1 MTDVG
6 FRKTKRSLPI
16 ALLRARE
23 QVMEPIRAM
32 LADSGVTEQKW
43 RVLRVLEEAGE
54 IEPTV
59 IAREACLHL
68 PSLSRILKTMEQ
80 DGLVQRREDEQDR
93 RKTVIAI
100 SEAGRAI
107 LSEHAAQSAAI
118 LVDIERRLGAEKI
131 EAMLDLLEELTDD
144 PGPLRARKTYP
155 SYKGSLGRQRSWIHP
170 VERRQ
175 RLGLH
180 LCIAQALQRIGI
192 RAAVEGNED
201 RHPGAGHQVDEL
213 VEPSR
218 RGVVQDAQH
227 ARVPER
233 AVEPEADLGQQP
245 HAHPVDRVLLLV
257 GQGGG
262 EGDASGLQ
270 HAQRYGHHGGIKP
283 P

>member
-1 MTDVG
+1 MTNPA

-80 DGLVQRREDEQDR
+80 DGLIQRREDEQDR

-100 SEAGRAI
+100 ADAGRAI
-107 LSEHAAQSAAI
+107 LSEHAVRSAAI
-118 LVDIERRLGAEKI
+118 LVDIERRLGAGKI

-144 PGPLRARKTYP
+144 PG
-155 SYKGSLGRQRSWIHP
+155 
-170 VERRQ
+170 
-175 RLGLH
+175 
-180 LCIAQALQRIGI
+180 
-192 RAAVEGNED
+192 
-201 RHPGAGHQVDEL
+201 
-213 VEPSR
+213 
-218 RGVVQDAQH
+218 
-227 ARVPER
+227 
-233 AVEPEADLGQQP
+233 
-245 HAHPVDRVLLLV
+245 
-257 GQGGG
+257 G
-262 EGDASGLQ
+262 EGSEEV
-270 HAQRYGHHGGIKP
+270 
-283 P
+283 

>member
-107 LSEHAAQSAAI
+107 LGEHAAQSAAI
-118 LVDIERRLGAEKI
+118 LVDIERRLGAEDR
-131 EAMLDLLEELTDD
+131 AVLDLLEELTDD
-144 PGPLRARKTYP
+144 PGRGDRKT
-155 SYKGSLGRQRSWIHP
+155 RSSSD
-170 VERRQ
+170 
-175 RLGLH
+175 
-180 LCIAQALQRIGI
+180 LQDDSDAGYI
-192 RAAVEGNED
+192 RFSAA
-201 RHPGAGHQVDEL
+201 
-213 VEPSR
+213 S
-218 RGVVQDAQH
+218 
-227 ARVPER
+227 
-233 AVEPEADLGQQP
+233 
-245 HAHPVDRVLLLV
+245 
-257 GQGGG
+257 
-262 EGDASGLQ
+262 AS
-270 HAQRYGHHGGIKP
+270 A
-283 P
+283 

>member
-1 MTDVG
+1 MTNPA

-100 SEAGRAI
+100 SGVGAGRAR
-107 LSEHAAQSAAI
+107 HPQ
-118 LVDIERRLGAEKI
+118 
-131 EAMLDLLEELTDD
+131 
-144 PGPLRARKTYP
+144 RARGAVCGHPRRYRAP
-155 SYKGSLGRQRSWIHP
+155 SGCG
-170 VERRQ
+170 
-175 RLGLH
+175 
-180 LCIAQALQRIGI
+180 
-192 RAAVEGNED
+192 ED
-201 RHPGAGHQVDEL
+201 RGYARPA
-213 VEPSR
+213 R
-218 RGVVQDAQH
+218 R
-227 ARVPER
+227 
-233 AVEPEADLGQQP
+233 ADG
-245 HAHPVDRVLLLV
+245 R
-257 GQGGG
+257 
-262 EGDASGLQ
+262 S
-270 HAQRYGHHGGIKP
+270 
-283 P
+283 

>member
-1 MTDVG
+1 MTNPA

-100 SEAGRAI
+100 SEVGRAI
-107 LSEHAAQSAAI
+107 LSEHAAQSATI

-144 PGPLRARKTYP
+144 P
-155 SYKGSLGRQRSWIHP
+155 
-170 VERRQ
+170 E
-175 RLGLH
+175 
-180 LCIAQALQRIGI
+180 
-192 RAAVEGNED
+192 AVA
-201 RHPGAGHQVDEL
+201 P
-213 VEPSR
+213 
-218 RGVVQDAQH
+218 
-227 ARVPER
+227 PE
-233 AVEPEADLGQQP
+233 
-245 HAHPVDRVLLLV
+245 
-257 GQGGG
+257 
-262 EGDASGLQ
+262 S
-270 HAQRYGHHGGIKP
+270 
-283 P
+283 

>member
-32 LADSGVTEQKW
+32 LANSGVTEQKW

-93 RKTVIAI
+93 RKTFIAI
-100 SEAGRAI
+100 SEAGRTI
-107 LSEHAAQSAAI
+107 LGEHAAQSAAI

-144 PGPLRARKTYP
+144 PGQA
-155 SYKGSLGRQRSWIHP
+155 GSK
-170 VERRQ
+170 
-175 RLGLH
+175 
-180 LCIAQALQRIGI
+180 
-192 RAAVEGNED
+192 
-201 RHPGAGHQVDEL
+201 
-213 VEPSR
+213 
-218 RGVVQDAQH
+218 
-227 ARVPER
+227 
-233 AVEPEADLGQQP
+233 EA
-245 HAHPVDRVLLLV
+245 
-257 GQGGG
+257 
-262 EGDASGLQ
+262 
-270 HAQRYGHHGGIKP
+270 
-283 P
+283 

>member
-1 MTDVG
+1 MTNPA

-80 DGLVQRREDEQDR
+80 DGLIQRREDEQDR

-100 SEAGRAI
+100 ADAGRAI
-107 LSEHAAQSAAI
+107 LSEHAVRSAAI
-118 LVDIERRLGAEKI
+118 LVDIERRLGAGKI

-144 PGPLRARKTYP
+144 PGDE
-155 SYKGSLGRQRSWIHP
+155 GS
-170 VERRQ
+170 E
-175 RLGLH
+175 
-180 LCIAQALQRIGI
+180 
-192 RAAVEGNED
+192 
-201 RHPGAGHQVDEL
+201 
-213 VEPSR
+213 
-218 RGVVQDAQH
+218 
-227 ARVPER
+227 
-233 AVEPEADLGQQP
+233 EA
-245 HAHPVDRVLLLV
+245 
-257 GQGGG
+257 
-262 EGDASGLQ
+262 
-270 HAQRYGHHGGIKP
+270 
-283 P
+283 

>member
-1 MTDVG
+1 MTG
-6 FRKTKRSLPI
+6 PEFRKTKRSLPI

-23 QVMEPIRAM
+23 EVMVPIRSM
-32 LADSGVTEQKW
+32 LAQSGVTEQKW

-93 RKTVIAI
+93 RKMVIAI

-144 PGPLRARKTYP
+144 P
-155 SYKGSLGRQRSWIHP
+155 
-170 VERRQ
+170 
-175 RLGLH
+175 
-180 LCIAQALQRIGI
+180 
-192 RAAVEGNED
+192 AAVA
-201 RHPGAGHQVDEL
+201 PP
-213 VEPSR
+213 EP
-218 RGVVQDAQH
+218 
-227 ARVPER
+227 
-233 AVEPEADLGQQP
+233 
-245 HAHPVDRVLLLV
+245 
-257 GQGGG
+257 
-262 EGDASGLQ
+262 
-270 HAQRYGHHGGIKP
+270 
-283 P
+283 

>member
-1 MTDVG
+1 MTNPA

-80 DGLVQRREDEQDR
+80 DGLIQRREDEQDR

-100 SEAGRAI
+100 ADAGRAI
-107 LSEHAAQSAAI
+107 LNEHAVRSAAI
-118 LVDIERRLGAEKI
+118 LVDIERRLGAGKI

-144 PGPLRARKTYP
+144 PG
-155 SYKGSLGRQRSWIHP
+155 
-170 VERRQ
+170 
-175 RLGLH
+175 
-180 LCIAQALQRIGI
+180 
-192 RAAVEGNED
+192 
-201 RHPGAGHQVDEL
+201 
-213 VEPSR
+213 
-218 RGVVQDAQH
+218 
-227 ARVPER
+227 
-233 AVEPEADLGQQP
+233 
-245 HAHPVDRVLLLV
+245 
-257 GQGGG
+257 G
-262 EGDASGLQ
+262 EGSEEV
-270 HAQRYGHHGGIKP
+270 
-283 P
+283 